1 MKNHLSNLFAI
12 VTATAIFGGLIPTA
26 LAQADAGLIANF
38 LAQAKSADDSQ
49 LGGIASELTDKIKS
63 FGTSLGDN
71 AAVKGKLD
79 EILGSLTGGKDS
91 AALTSAFDLV
101 KEAKLTPQQTDLAKQ
116 VGNVASAF
124 VVQKNFSTLDG
135 AQGDVATIV
144 SSLRA
149 GKIAPAV
156 PAIKNVAGNAHLTD
170 TQKQLISSVAD
181 KYAPGLGKAKG
192 AIDAIK
198 KFPGFGN

>member
-1 MKNHLSNLFAI
+1 MKKLLASI
-12 VTATAIFGGLIPTA
+12 ITATVLCHVNGTLF
-26 LAQADAGLIANF
+26 AQADDSLITKF
-38 LAQAKSADDSQ
+38 VAQAKSASDSQ

-63 FGTSLGDN
+63 FGASLGEN

-79 EILGSLTGGKDS
+79 EVLGSLTGGKDS
-91 AALTSAFDLV
+91 AALTAAFNLAAA
-101 KEAKLTPQQTDLAKQ
+101 AKLTPQQTDLAKQ
-116 VGNVASAF
+116 VGNVASAY
-124 VVQKNFSTLDG
+124 VVQKNFSTLGG

-149 GKIAPAV
+149 GKIAPAI

-181 KYAPGLGKAKG
+181 KYAPGLSKAKG

>member
-1 MKNHLSNLFAI
+1 MKKLFASLITAAVLCQFNGNLFA
-12 VTATAIFGGLIPTA
+12 
-26 LAQADAGLIANF
+26 QADESLITKF
-38 LAQAKSADDSQ
+38 LGQAKSAGDSQ

-71 AAVKGKLD
+71 AAVKGKLND
-79 EILGSLTGGKDS
+79 VLGSLTGGKDS
-91 AALTSAFDLV
+91 AALSSAFDLV
-101 KEAKLTPQQTDLAKQ
+101 KSAKLTPQQTDLAKQ
-116 VGNVASAF
+116 VGNVASAY
-124 VVQKNFSTLDG
+124 VVQKNFASLDG

-192 AIDAIK
+192 AFDAIK

>member
-1 MKNHLSNLFAI
+1 MKKLFASIIAATVLCQFNANLFA
-12 VTATAIFGGLIPTA
+12 
-26 LAQADAGLIANF
+26 QADDSLITKF
-38 LAQAKSADDSQ
+38 LGQAKSAGDSQ

-71 AAVKGKLD
+71 AAVKGRLD
-79 EILGSLTGGKDS
+79 EVLGSLTGGKDT
-91 AALTSAFDLV
+91 AALTSTFDLV

-116 VGNVASAF
+116 VGNVASAY
-124 VVQKNFSTLDG
+124 VVQKNFSKLDG

-149 GKIAPAV
+149 GKIAPAI

-181 KYAPGLGKAKG
+181 KYAPGWQGVKG
-192 AIDAIK
+192 AIDGIK
-198 KFPGFGN
+198 KFPGF